1 MIDRALVG
9 KAYPAF
15 AVIVSAAFRTQLWEF
30 FRSASSR
37 NAPSES
43 LLSNWQAILALH
55 ATAYLTTVWEDMR
68 VDPLGVRL
76 VSEEF
81 APFREPRDD
90 EELSAQVR
98 VEDISQRVEP
108 DTGLEEQVDLLV
120 DFRDPSQKLV
130 ANYRTSYRIP
140 VASRR

>member
-1 MIDRALVG
+1 
-9 KAYPAF
+9 
-15 AVIVSAAFRTQLWEF
+15 
-30 FRSASSR
+30 
-37 NAPSES
+37 
-43 LLSNWQAILALH
+43 
-55 ATAYLTTVWEDMR
+55 
-68 VDPLGVRL
+68 
-76 VSEEF
+76 
-81 APFREPRDD
+81 
-90 EELSAQVR
+90 

>member
-15 AVIVSAAFRTQLWEF
+15 AVIVSAAFRNQLWEL
-30 FRSASSR
+30 FRSVSSG
-37 NAPSES
+37 NLPSES
-43 LLSNWQAILALH
+43 LLSNWPTILALH

-81 APFREPRDD
+81 AHFREPQENER
-90 EELSAQVR
+90 LSAQVH

-140 VASRR
+140 LASRR